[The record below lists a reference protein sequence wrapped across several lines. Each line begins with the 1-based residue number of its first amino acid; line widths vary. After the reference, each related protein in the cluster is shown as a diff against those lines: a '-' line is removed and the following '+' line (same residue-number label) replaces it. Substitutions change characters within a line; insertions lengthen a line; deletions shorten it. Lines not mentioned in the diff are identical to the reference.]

1 MTSAGDNLGLARCGL
16 VREAHKPSRVTS
28 SIGGGTVLSEPDLSD
43 RFKAALL
50 ELKAEPHSATGKEST
65 LEILRA
71 IVEGH
76 RANRVVVANLP
87 AELRA
92 VVSGAL
98 KDRSVLF
105 LEDLPS
111 RDVLGACAASEVGVS
126 WAEYAIAEDGA
137 IVEVS
142 YDDAA
147 LLSAYLLI
155 VHIDLFPAVRM
166 VRASGSETA

>member
-1 MTSAGDNLGLARCGL
+1 MTSAGDNLGLARCGS

-28 SIGGGTVLSEPDLSD
+28 PIGGGTVLSEPDLSD

-65 LEILRA
+65 LEILRS

-98 KDRSVLF
+98 KDRSVQF
-105 LEDLPS
+105 LADLLS
-111 RDVLGACAASEVGVS
+111 RDVRGA
-126 WAEYAIAEDGA
+126 
-137 IVEVS
+137 
-142 YDDAA
+142 
-147 LLSAYLLI
+147 
-155 VHIDLFPAVRM
+155 
-166 VRASGSETA
+166 